1 MALLF
6 SVAIFNGDDD
16 SPATDRDADELTLD
30 PETGTVTGTGGD
42 DVIDLDEPGS
52 STDGYMNVS
61 AGGGN
66 DTVTSEHGG
75 MIFGEAGDD
84 LLTVLN
90 DNGGVTDGGAGND
103 VLNVTPIAGQVLGG
117 EGNDTINYDGNESL
131 PETGITVDAGAGDDV
146 VNVESGFATLFGGT
160 GNDTLSVTGEAGEQ
174 SSDGYIDLGDGHDL
188 LILDGEVSHDFR
200 LHDGEGDDTIRVL
213 QATASP
219 DESGVNVRWINSGAG
234 NDVYEFTLSPDENA
248 QHFDDPDAMGYA
260 HAAIILD
267 FEAGEDR
274 LVVDP
279 YSLAGDATYTGH
291 ELTLANSTGYQE
303 VVFHYTHPDYPE
315 GLAVSVAV
323 TSGRITAEDIE
334 ITGAPT
340 PAA

>member
-1 MALLF
+1 MDPTALVAGGLMALLF

-66 DTVTSEHGG
+66 DT
-75 MIFGEAGDD
+75 
-84 LLTVLN
+84 
-90 DNGGVTDGGAGND
+90 
-103 VLNVTPIAGQVLGG
+103 
-117 EGNDTINYDGNESL
+117 
-131 PETGITVDAGAGDDV
+131 
-146 VNVESGFATLFGGT
+146 
-160 GNDTLSVTGEAGEQ
+160 LSVTGEAGEQ
-174 SSDGYIDLGDGHDL
+174 SSDGYIDLGDGDDL

-291 ELTLANSTGYQE
+291 ELTLANNTGYQE

-315 GLAVSVAV
+315 GLAELVAV